1 MCAPIHSL
9 IRPFSHQTALVSL
22 PSPVASWTILR
33 AERVQHNPIL
43 NKLTVSKGC
52 GGGESGVGVGAQ
64 RMDDDSTER
73 LGTLLRGGGF

>member
-43 NKLTVSKGC
+43 KKLTVKRGAVV
-52 GGGESGVGVGAQ
+52 EKVGW
-64 RMDDDSTER
+64 EWE
-73 LGTLLRGGGF
+73 LRGWTMSLQRG